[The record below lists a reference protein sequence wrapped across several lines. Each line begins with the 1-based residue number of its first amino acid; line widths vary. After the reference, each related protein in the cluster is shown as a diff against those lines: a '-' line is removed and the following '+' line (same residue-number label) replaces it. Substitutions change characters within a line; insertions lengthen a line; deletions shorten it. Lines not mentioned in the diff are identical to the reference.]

1 MKYFPRLKK
10 VRMMKMIKVGVL
22 AFQGSVAE
30 HIETTRLAA
39 QKIGLAL
46 EVVEVR
52 TNESLR
58 GLNALI
64 IPGGE
69 STTLYKLCN
78 RAGMWEGMKK
88 IRNIFGTCAGA
99 IMMAKKV
106 RQMVEGQETL
116 ELMDMEMDRNAY
128 GTQINSF
135 AKAMDTSLGP
145 LEAVFIRAPRI
156 MSVGKGVRVLASN
169 GGETCACEQSAGD
182 RYYLAAC
189 FHPEFTTTLFH
200 EHFLKKAA
208 AQKQIRPG

>member
-1 MKYFPRLKK
+1 MKK
-10 VRMMKMIKVGVL
+10 IKVGVL

-30 HIETTRLAA
+30 HIETTRHAA
-39 QKIGLAL
+39 QKIGLAV

-52 TNESLR
+52 TKESLR

-69 STTLYKLCN
+69 STTLYKLCL
-78 RAGMWEGMKK
+78 RAGMWEGMKN
-88 IRNIFGTCAGA
+88 ISNIFGTCAGA

-106 RQMVEGQETL
+106 RHTVEGQETL
-116 ELMDMEMDRNAY
+116 ELMDMEIDRNAY

-135 AKAMDTSLGP
+135 AKAMKTALGN
-145 LEAVFIRAPRI
+145 LEAVFIRAPKI
-156 MSVGKGVRVLASN
+156 LSVGKGVRVLSAN
-169 GGETCACEQSAGD
+169 GGKICACEETAGK

-208 AQKQIRPG
+208 C